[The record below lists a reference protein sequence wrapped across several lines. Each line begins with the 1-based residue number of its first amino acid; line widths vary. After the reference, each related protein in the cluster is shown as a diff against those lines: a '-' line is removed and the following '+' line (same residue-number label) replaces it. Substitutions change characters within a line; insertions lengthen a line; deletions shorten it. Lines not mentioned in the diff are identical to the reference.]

1 MWKKLFQREFDR
13 INTPLVLVRHS
24 LGGSIL
30 LKYLSEE
37 KPKIAVS
44 ALFLISTPLWGK
56 YGWDVDDFVLP
67 DNFENVAPGIK
78 HIYLYHCKEDNIV
91 PFSHLN
97 FYKSAF
103 PNAVVRILEGNDH
116 AFVNGLPEL
125 VDDIKAL
132 NGMTIAK
139 KVQDQ

>member
-1 MWKKLFQREFDR
+1 LVHWFSEQLTDGHAILCPIIEALEAPTYKMWKKLFQREFDR

-97 FYKSAF
+97 FYKSA
-103 PNAVVRILEGNDH
+103 L
-116 AFVNGLPEL
+116 
-125 VDDIKAL
+125 
-132 NGMTIAK
+132 
-139 KVQDQ
+139 